1 MRRRGNKSTK
11 VPNVKLRPAYPA
23 AGSSR
28 SAAAAMVV
36 EEESCWAE
44 ETQSQG
50 FFTNTSDDEDYGDD
64 IYGIMGLGRARSR
77 MLADPCPRPLRGVC
91 ICASGVADKPTLF
104 KQAVELGATCTR
116 AFTDRVTHLVATG
129 HGGAK
134 YGCALERKIPILKPT
149 WITENYKIWLRGDDF
164 DFDESIQLH
173 RLPIFSGVVLC
184 PSGITDITTRTR
196 ISKLV
201 TAHQGE
207 YVKNLERPVRVTH
220 LLCSGDEETE
230 KMRYAEKFNER
241 GEARIYMVWEEW
253 FWDSLEFG
261 GRFEE
266 ERYLVRRGP
275 RPGRKSLTGAGSSSP
290 GHPPPSSEV
299 ASQHDE
305 CPSSSAEDNPPLPL
319 PGRRQQHFP
328 APPAQASQPPQ
339 QSQHH
344 HPANEQQPQPQ
355 DAAETTEDEPAFI
368 NVLPAVTLQL
378 WGSLLHRRGYEVS
391 DGEVILSPSKAK
403 ANNNAKGKGRAAA
416 GEDDMDVD
424 VDGEQLAPLRLNKGK
439 EREEMKFG
447 AARSVISSFR
457 RVNSFAPALEASSS
471 SLPGAEGPSGGRVL
485 PFRRSKT
492 VSGAVAF
499 GGAPPPAEDAAGPL
513 GRAVSTGD
521 IPGAGPS
528 TSTSNANPAAPPPK
542 QIFAGMK
549 LAALGEARTPT
560 VRSAIEQHGGAWCA
574 DEEEEGVDF
583 IVVRLVSGSKLYRA
597 EEDTKMRAKYRTECW
612 LEQCIYADRVCE
624 PEEQISSVP
633 LGIEIPVFGA
643 ENILMA
649 ISGFD
654 QSEACGLKRLFRAL
668 GITFTPTFS
677 RKCTHLLCPSGTG
690 QKYEKAREWGVPV
703 VGREWLM
710 MLCETGEVPVRGVGE
725 VAGGAGEGVE
735 MDVDMPGGGELS
747 TKRKDLKGKGKE
759 VDRMDVDGE
768 AEGNLVDITNVGPS
782 DPVIHAQRDL
792 ASAVMKKAKK
802 PPTQPQGPPPP
813 RTHAIEPVSFGAPR
827 LLTKSYST
835 SSSSIGTGNAKGNVV
850 SSSVSPSGSQ
860 PSSSARRL
868 EKERE
873 EREESFVKHAL
884 DGMGGMEIDE
894 TGSAP
899 QERKDLSRGE
909 RVPSSASPEPMKLVR
924 TDTEFVDDRDRDPHD
939 DESGHGDGDG
949 GRQKS
954 ESPVKVAKVLTRAL
968 KDSIVS
974 LLGKRMRGLGEGDED
989 EGEEEEGEEGAD
1001 VPMEFEA
1008 QEGEEEEGD
1017 DVVIPDSEAGG
1028 EVLERKE
1035 SLKAA
1040 TATTP
1045 RTMTRTRSKLGLSA
1059 SRTKPKR
1066 SRTES
1071 RTTSE
1076 RDLTAAFRAA
1086 EKALVS
1092 ASASGSGDAEV
1103 GEVELEEAGEA
1114 ASAAGPSTPVRV
1126 GSSPAHGAST
1136 TKRKANAKAKK
1147 ARVGVGVGS
1156 GSVRMTRASA
1166 RLLQE
1171 SQAESQ
1177 MEVEESQGDVEG
1189 EMEESQGTSVSAS
1202 QAPAQAQGKRRKRA
1216 PSTTTVLTTAT
1227 ATTTTTITTTNTAT
1241 TAKGK
1246 GKVHVEYEDPYEN
1259 EERSKLLD
1267 MLAARERER
1276 EAGLLLAASASALG
1290 SVLGS
1295 TLGSAAGSGTPGAKT
1310 TSTKAVV
1317 GRRAEENDEIVVL
1330 SETMGTVQEQES
1342 SIRDES
1348 LLQSVNLRTNASGV
1362 VRRRS
1367 SRIVG

>member
-23 AGSSR
+23 AAGPSR
-28 SAAAAMVV
+28 SAAMVV

-164 DFDESIQLH
+164 DFDESIQQH

-201 TAHQGE
+201 TLHQGE

-319 PGRRQQHFP
+319 PGRRPLHFP

-344 HPANEQQPQPQ
+344 PANDQQPQ
-355 DAAETTEDEPAFI
+355 DAVAETEDEPAFI

-403 ANNNAKGKGRAAA
+403 ANNNAKGKGRVAA

-471 SLPGAEGPSGGRVL
+471 SSSSLPGGAGGSGGGRVL

-492 VSGAVAF
+492 VSGAAAF
-499 GGAPPPAEDAAGPL
+499 GAPPVEGEAGPL

-528 TSTSNANPAAPPPK
+528 TSTATANAQPPK

-560 VRSAIEQHGGAWCA
+560 VRSAIEQHGGTWCA
-574 DEEEEGVDF
+574 DEEEDGVDF

-690 QKYEKAREWGVPV
+690 QKYDKAREWGVPV

-725 VAGGAGEGVE
+725 VLGGAGEGVE
-735 MDVDMPGGGELS
+735 MDVDIPGGGELS
-747 TKRKDLKGKGKE
+747 TKKKDLKGKGKE
-759 VDRMDVDGE
+759 RAQEVDRMDVDVDG
-768 AEGNLVDITNVGPS
+768 EGNLVDITNVGPS

-802 PPTQPQGPPPP
+802 PPTQPQAPPP

-850 SSSVSPSGSQ
+850 SSSVSPSGS
-860 PSSSARRL
+860 PTSASARRL
-868 EKERE
+868 EE
-873 EREESFVKHAL
+873 EREDESFVKHAL
-884 DGMGGMEIDE
+884 DEMGGMEIDE
-894 TGSAP
+894 TGLGSGSGANP
-899 QERKDLSRGE
+899 QARERKDLSGGE

-924 TDTEFVDDRDRDPHD
+924 TDTEFVDDCHD
-939 DESGHGDGDG
+939 DGSGHGDGDGDG

-974 LLGKRMRGLGEGDED
+974 LLGKRMRGLGEGDDD

-1001 VPMEFEA
+1001 VRMEFEA
-1008 QEGEEEEGD
+1008 QEEEEEED
-1017 DVVIPDSEAGG
+1017 CDVVIPDSEAGG

-1035 SLKAA
+1035 
-1040 TATTP
+1040 ATTP

-1092 ASASGSGDAEV
+1092 ASATAAPGEGEADVVEAEAEV
-1103 GEVELEEAGEA
+1103 EK
-1114 ASAAGPSTPVRV
+1114 AGPSTPVRV
-1126 GSSPAHGAST
+1126 GSSPAPGAST
-1136 TKRKANAKAKK
+1136 TKGKSRAKK
-1147 ARVGVGVGS
+1147 ARASVGVGS

-1171 SQAESQ
+1171 SQMEV
-1177 MEVEESQGDVEG
+1177 EVEESQG

-1202 QAPAQAQGKRRKRA
+1202 QAQAKRRKRA
-1216 PSTTTVLTTAT
+1216 PSNTTVLTAAT
-1227 ATTTTTITTTNTAT
+1227 ATTNTTTNTAT

-1276 EAGLLLAASASALG
+1276 EAGLALAASASALG
-1290 SVLGS
+1290 SGSGIASALGS
-1295 TLGSAAGSGTPGAKT
+1295 GVASGVGARSGAGGGGA
-1310 TSTKAVV
+1310 
-1317 GRRAEENDEIVVL
+1317 RQEEDDEIVLL
-1330 SETMGTVQEQES
+1330 SETMGTVQES
-1342 SIRDES
+1342 SIGDES
-1348 LLQSVNLRTNASGV
+1348 VLQSVKTSTGGV